1 MRWMRWLRWTA
12 FVLFLAALFGYQGY
26 ALFVEEPDP
35 SQHLPPARDVHLSRE
50 ANGQCPLTQSFGLHA
65 DGFSAIEIYPRQS
78 VYPPTRP
85 MRVRIMDGRTNTFTL
100 LLEKTYDTATLD
112 LNAPLRIEV
121 PRVDDSAGRLFMLE
135 VTMLAAP
142 GHGVRFEQG
151 GAGYPEGE
159 LYIECVKDWGD
170 LKFRTEVQR
179 ATIFSNVQ
187 HLRRSLPAPLR
198 SDAVL
203 LAILLIGNVAL
214 AMVVYALAFAPS
226 ESEAAPES
234 EPAPESGPD
243 YRPNGNAETTAA
255 QPRV

>member
-1 MRWMRWLRWTA
+1 MRWLRWAA
-12 FVLFLAALFGYQGY
+12 FVLFLAALFGYEGY

-35 SQHLPPARDVHLSRE
+35 AQHLPPARDVHLSRE
-50 ANGQCPLTQSFGLHA
+50 ANGECPLTQSFGVHA
-65 DGFSAIEIYPRQS
+65 DGFSAIEIYPRKS
-78 VYPPTRP
+78 VHPPTRP
-85 MRVRIMDGRTNTFTL
+85 MRVRIMDGRTDTYTL

-112 LNAPLRIEV
+112 LNGPLRIQV

-135 VTMLAAP
+135 VTMLAPP

-151 GAGYPEGE
+151 GATYPEGE

-203 LAILLIGNVAL
+203 LAVLLIGNVAL
-214 AMVVYALAFAPS
+214 AMVVYALAFAP
-226 ESEAAPES
+226 EQRPES
-234 EPAPESGPD
+234 ERRAAAREAEPAD
-243 YRPNGNAETTAA
+243 HLVNGSAETTAA